1 MTVTD
6 KELHDM
12 MARSCLAERVEMNA
26 QTLHEMSKE
35 LIELRAYK
43 QQVERVK
50 ACKMDDCVNGRAVF
64 VDDAGDGVIDAPCF
78 VCMGLP

>member
-1 MTVTD
+1 MTLDD

-12 MARSCLAERVEMNA
+12 MARSCLAASAEIDG
-26 QTLHEMSKE
+26 QILHAFARE

-50 ACKMDDCVNGRAVF
+50 ACGKCEGHGEVRRSRDNSWRECTACGGFPDDN
-64 VDDAGDGVIDAPCF
+64 D
-78 VCMGLP
+78 